1 MSTMKTITKVL
12 AAAAVLG
19 VALTASLDAQASH
32 QVEPHVQTPVAATN
46 ATLGSWDAMTAWT
59 APATSSTAASAY
71 SSAGS
76 FPAMHESMWDFMD
89 AFWHE

>member
-19 VALTASLDAQASH
+19 VALTASLDAQAFH

-46 ATLGSWDAMTAWT
+46 ATLGSWAAMPAWT
-59 APATSSTAASAY
+59 APTTASTSVAAS
-71 SSAGS
+71 GS
-76 FPAMHESMWDFMD
+76 TFNFQTMHESMWDFMD
-89 AFWHE
+89 AIWH